1 MCRHLAYLGPPVTL
15 REVISDP
22 PYSLARQ
29 AWAPRQQRHGTVN
42 ADGFGV
48 GWYSDGDPV
57 PARYRR
63 SVPLW
68 ADPSFADVARV
79 TRTTALLAA
88 VRSATE
94 GTDQGEAGA
103 APYRS
108 GRWLFSHNG
117 ILNEWPA
124 ATAGLAAT
132 LPTADLVALEAHCDS
147 ALAWAVV
154 LHHLRAGQPAAAAL
168 AATVADLDSHGVTGR
183 FNFLL
188 TDGEVVA
195 ATAAGDTLWYHAGP
209 GRIVVASEPDDD
221 GPGWVE
227 VAARSVLTATA
238 AAVDVRPLP
247 TSGDLL
253 PDLVP
258 DNNNGRITHS

>member
-1 MCRHLAYLGPPVTL
+1 MTAAMPDAVTSGYDGRGIWSAL
-15 REVISDP
+15 IGGVFTEAAD
-22 PYSLARQ
+22 AETF
-29 AWAPRQQRHGTVN
+29 TVTE
-42 ADGFGV
+42 
-48 GWYSDGDPV
+48 
-57 PARYRR
+57 PATGR
-63 SVPLW
+63 PI
-68 ADPSFADVARV
+68 ARV
-79 TRTTALLAA
+79 
-88 VRSATE
+88 VSG
-94 GTDQGEAGA
+94 GTDLGETAA